1 MIESLNPLDNARKQL
16 KKACDLMGCSKE
28 VYEVLKNPK
37 RALEVN
43 FPIKL
48 DNGDIKIIT
57 GYRSQHNDAIG
68 PYKGGIR
75 YHENVTFDEVKAL
88 STWMTF
94 KCGIAGIPY
103 GGAKGGIAINPK
115 DFSENEL
122 EKISRGY
129 ASAISD
135 IIGEKIDIPAP
146 DVNTNGKIMSWMLD
160 EYEKKIGYKA
170 PGTFTGKPLGLG
182 GSLARTEA
190 TGYGVI
196 LTASLALKKIDKDIK
211 DATIAIQG
219 FGNVGSYAA
228 YYAHQK
234 GAKVIAISTVDFA
247 IYNQEGLDIQNII
260 SDINKCGTIEISK
273 YGKEISNKELLE
285 LNVDILA
292 PCALE
297 NQITMNNV
305 MNINAKIIVEGANGP
320 ITPDADKVLWDKNII
335 VVPDILANCGGVM
348 VSYFEWVQNLQGYY
362 WSFEEVQNK
371 QEKLTHKAFN
381 DLWNI
386 SKEYNT
392 QMRDA
397 GYILSIR
404 KIENAMRLRSNI

>member
-335 VVPDILANCGGVM
+335 VIPDILANCGGVM

>member
-260 SDINKCGTIEISK
+260 SNINKCGTIEISK

-335 VVPDILANCGGVM
+335 VIPDILANCGGVM